1 MSLSSAPLADS
12 SALMAFFALIFVS
25 NFWRM
30 PAFSVRWF
38 ASTCGGRRGFA
49 GARARHAAR
58 GANFVELSCDRAWER
73 SPAAARRR
81 RLAHRLDGYGRRGE
95 AGPASRRIYHEMTL
109 RMRASFSQAVYMDL
123 KSTQEDRI
131 AALEASEDVL
141 RRSRRLFG
149 EAHPQYDVCQEDLR
163 RARAMLALSRARV
176 GEEEELQAKIND
188 AFNGKGFGL
197 PDRVQ

>member
-58 GANFVELSCDRAWER
+58 GANFVELSCDRAWEK

-95 AGPASRRIYHEMTL
+95 AGPASRRIS
-109 RMRASFSQAVYMDL
+109 RASAV
-123 KSTQEDRI
+123 SRHESRR
-131 AALEASEDVL
+131 
-141 RRSRRLFG
+141 RRSVLYASSRRK
-149 EAHPQYDVCQEDLR
+149 ASARVAR
-163 RARAMLALSRARV
+163 RAR
-176 GEEEELQAKIND
+176 LQA
-188 AFNGKGFGL
+188 
-197 PDRVQ
+197 Q